1 MERKYFKNIRSL
13 AALKKLHKELAK
25 KYHSDV
31 PGGDDNI
38 MAEINAE
45 HDAVYEHISRNTMNR
60 QMNRQSKKASA
71 LAKIKESQIMQD
83 MKEEFNNN
91 RDEIVD
97 RATDLVSVLADT
109 VIGAANK
116 YFKRKK

>member
-45 HDAVYEHISRNTMNR
+45 HDAVYEHISRNTMNK
-60 QMNRQSKKASA
+60 QAKKASA
-71 LAKIKESQIMQD
+71 LAKIKESQMMQD
-83 MKEEFNNN
+83 MKDEFNNN

-97 RATDLVSVLADT
+97 RATDLVSALADT